1 MDLELIQNLSFL
13 IGFILFLIKA
23 YYSYISKSKLE
34 EIINI
39 YFEKRYGKNIEISE
53 LNITDKLKYRV
64 PIGMFKFNSRYFS
77 KLSTT
82 YVRRVDI
89 NHIGG
94 STDVIYAD
102 IEVKL
107 RKIISVT
114 EFDKYEL

>member
-1 MDLELIQNLSFL
+1 MNFELIQNLSFL
-13 IGFILFLIKA
+13 IGFILFIVKA

-89 NHIGG
+89 NI
-94 STDVIYAD
+94 TDDNTNVIYVD
-102 IEVKL
+102 IEVKK
-107 RKIISVT
+107 REIISVT